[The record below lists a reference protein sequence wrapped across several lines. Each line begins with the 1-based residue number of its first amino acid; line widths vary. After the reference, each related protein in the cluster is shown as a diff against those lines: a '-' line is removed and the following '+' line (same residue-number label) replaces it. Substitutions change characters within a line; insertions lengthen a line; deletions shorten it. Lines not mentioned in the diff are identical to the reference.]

1 MCHFSYLRDIPTEI
15 SDPFQLYEEE
25 DDGVV
30 EDGIMA
36 LSPTASGAI
45 LAALALECL
54 TFLAR
59 DTAAQEHISEF
70 STGYALNAM
79 KVYSN

>member
-15 SDPFQLYEEE
+15 SEPTELHEEE

-30 EDGIMA
+30 GNGMMA

-70 STGYALNAM
+70 SIGYALNAM
-79 KVYSN
+79 KVYSK